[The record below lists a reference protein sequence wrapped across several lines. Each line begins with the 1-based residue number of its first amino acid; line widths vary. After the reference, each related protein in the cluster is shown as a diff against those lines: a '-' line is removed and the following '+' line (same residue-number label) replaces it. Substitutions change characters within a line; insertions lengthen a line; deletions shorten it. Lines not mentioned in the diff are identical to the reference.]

1 MTSRIR
7 ASLLT
12 TVFALCL
19 VAGPM
24 AVSQQPP
31 AETDET
37 AAPLNLPG
45 THSANSDQLILSW
58 PADNSQLRAF
68 SFKHS
73 LWSTLDI
80 EPTESLKPVVV
91 DDVAVVRIGDEVAA
105 FSAVTGQWKRLKL
118 RPESDPKISAKGQ
131 VAFVVDADH
140 IYTFSATNGNWSSPT
155 DPNYTQRLPA
165 ATAFRGTG
173 QKFQEYPVPHSFNVA
188 SPADPGVVVN
198 SGVRKAEEASLQLAR
213 QLRDQE
219 KISNNDRS
227 KLQQAVAQA
236 FDERLAAQEAQLE
249 PLRQKLKRIESTLQT
264 RRENRSNII
273 EHRMNELLNPDIRWE
288 QLRPEP
294 RLSNS
299 TGLNGAAM
307 SPGGVGFPALAV
319 SPPALPGAPV
329 VDAAIGLSAP
339 PHLPAA
345 SVDQNP
351 QPTPSNSSA
360 DAIVDRLRNHA
371 AAMSRL
377 ARQTDQLKSQLEEEA
392 TRSESKHA
400 AAPLLAQLEVQQQEL
415 VRLRDQDI
423 ERLKSEQTLLE
434 LELRAAK
441 LNQERASAEAARI
454 ADLSKRNLIGAK
466 DAMEGRVGAEL
477 AAIEVQKVQTRI
489 DQLRKLLQRIQ
500 DLEPESVDVSADN
513 FGNDIT
519 IENVATPEE
528 AKN

>member
-1 MTSRIR
+1 MTFRIR

-12 TVFALCL
+12 TIFSLCL
-19 VAGPM
+19 VTGPM
-24 AVSQQPP
+24 AMSQQPP

-37 AAPLNLPG
+37 VAPLNLPG
-45 THSANSDQLILSW
+45 TNSANSDQLILSW

-80 EPTESLKPVVV
+80 EPTESLNPVVV

-140 IYTFSATNGNWSSPT
+140 IYTFSATNGNWTSPT

-165 ATAFRGTG
+165 ATAFRGAG
-173 QKFQEYPVPHSFNVA
+173 QKFQAYPVPHSFNAA
-188 SPADPGVVVN
+188 SPAGPGVVAN
-198 SGVRKAEEASLQLAR
+198 SGVRKAEEASLQLAK
-213 QLRDQE
+213 QLRDQK
-219 KISNNDRS
+219 KINDNDRS

-264 RRENRSNII
+264 RRENRSKII
-273 EHRMNELLNPDIRWE
+273 EHRMNELLNPNIHWD
-288 QLRPEP
+288 QT
-294 RLSNS
+294 NS
-299 TGLNGAAM
+299 RQ
-307 SPGGVGFPALAV
+307 SQQ
-319 SPPALPGAPV
+319 SPPLASVAAAGGLPTQPSLNSPIGLPG
-329 VDAAIGLSAP
+329 P
-339 PHLPAA
+339 PHLPMASGLSPAA
-345 SVDQNP
+345 GTPGGTSQAPDTTGDPQQWSQGITMLNELAHRRTTAKSMAAELEALLARANAAGDQSGERKRLDPLIARLADELP
-351 QPTPSNSSA
+351 QSKEQWASE
-360 DAIVDRLRNHA
+360 VDRL
-371 AAMSRL
+371 
-377 ARQTDQLKSQLEEEA
+377 Q
-392 TRSESKHA
+392 SELS
-400 AAPLLAQLEVQQQEL
+400 LL
-415 VRLRDQDI
+415 D
-423 ERLKSEQTLLE
+423 

-454 ADLSKRNLIGAK
+454 ADLSKRSLISAK

-513 FGNDIT
+513 FVNDIT
-519 IENVATPEE
+519 FENVATPEE